1 MRNVIVIQK
10 DDVTIHFRN
19 SDFIMNDNKI
29 IIRQYDSETNEINN
43 TREFNKSD
51 VKTVDYE
58 D

>member
-43 TREFNKSD
+43 TKEFNKSD